1 MQFRKRDKEAIARG
15 ELTLTF
21 RRWRRPQ
28 ARVGGRYR
36 AGEQVIEVTSV
47 EQIEPDTITIPDAQ
61 AAGHDSPSAALDA
74 IRDSRSRTADVEAPI
89 YRVAF
94 RCLGA
99 QPDARAALAADA
111 SLDAEEVGAL
121 IDRLARMD
129 ARSSRG
135 AWTRAT
141 LEAIDA
147 APGRRAP
154 DLAAEQGCE
163 TAKFKA
169 DVRKLKSLGLTISLE
184 VGYRLSPRGR
194 VVLDAVRAED

>member
-28 ARVGGRYR
+28 AKVGGRYR

-47 EQIEPDTITIPDAQ
+47 EQVDPEAITIADAQ
-61 AAGHDSPSAALDA
+61 SAGHDSPAAVLDSIRQSQRRSA
-74 IRDSRSRTADVEAPI
+74 DSDAPI

-94 RCLGA
+94 RCLGSR
-99 QPDARAALAADA
+99 PDPRSALAADT
-111 SLDAEEVGAL
+111 SLDAEELGGL
-121 IDRLARMD
+121 IDRLGKMD

-141 LEAIDA
+141 LEAINA

-163 TAKFKA
+163 TARFKA
-169 DVRKLKSLGLTISLE
+169 DVRKLKSLGLTISLD
-184 VGYRLSPRGR
+184 VGYRLSPRGQ
-194 VVLDAVRAED
+194 VVLDAVRAD